1 MFSATTSSGR
11 PAAGNW
17 RWLLRGSLAAL
28 LLLPL
33 LAMQFTDEVNWS
45 LSDFVIMAVMLALLD
60 AAIELAVRSP
70 THRYL
75 RTALILVAI
84 GAFLLIWLQGAVGL
98 V

>member
-1 MFSATTSSGR
+1 MPSATPPSSR

-17 RWLLRGSLAAL
+17 RWFLRGSLAAL

-45 LSDFVIMAVMLALLD
+45 LGDFVIMAVMLGLLD
-60 AAIELAVRSP
+60 AAIELAARSP
-70 THRYL
+70 YHRYL
-75 RTALILVAI
+75 RTALILAAI